1 MIKLAAIWTQ
11 VLGWIGWLNFER
23 NPDLTFDLT
32 IFFARSVSVVTS
44 KENLPNL
51 AYPML
56 LYSAD
61 IIIGCLLDGHWLLVL
76 RRMTIAQRRRSPGI
90 RAVITVVSSDNL
102 LIHCREF
109 CRTMERN

>member
-11 VLGWIGWLNFER
+11 VLDWIGWLNFER
-23 NPDLTFDLT
+23 NPDL
-32 IFFARSVSVVTS
+32 IFFARSVSVITS

-61 IIIGCLLDGHWLLVL
+61 IIIGSLLDGHWLLVR
-76 RRMTIAQRRRSPGI
+76 RRMTIRQRRRSPGI

>member
-11 VLGWIGWLNFER
+11 VLDWIGWLNFER
-23 NPDLTFDLT
+23 NPDLIFDLT
-32 IFFARSVSVVTS
+32 IFFARSVSVITS

-61 IIIGCLLDGHWLLVL
+61 IIIGSLLDGHWLLV
-76 RRMTIAQRRRSPGI
+76 RRRSPSI

>member
-11 VLGWIGWLNFER
+11 VLDWIGWLNFER
-23 NPDLTFDLT
+23 NPDLIFDLT
-32 IFFARSVSVVTS
+32 IFFARSVSVITS

-61 IIIGCLLDGHWLLVL
+61 IIIGSLLDGHCLLV
-76 RRMTIAQRRRSPGI
+76 RRHSPSI